1 MVVVTIDDR
10 HLAGDL
16 AQPPRR
22 GEAGK
27 PAANDHDLGEGG
39 HLLYSMRCMPKPGV
53 APPES
58 TVTTA
63 CPLDCPDAC
72 TLNVTVRGGRIT
84 KIDGSTENHI
94 TNGYICAKVRRFHER
109 VYGDDRLLYP
119 GDAPRRQR
127 LAACSS
133 A

>member
-1 MVVVTIDDR
+1 MGLSERRAASSPANPPPMMITWGSRAISSILEG
-10 HLAGDL
+10 H
-16 AQPPRR
+16 AQ
-22 GEAGK
+22 A
-27 PAANDHDLGEGG
+27 
-39 HLLYSMRCMPKPGV
+39 GV

-72 TLNVTVRGGRIT
+72 TLDVTVRGGRVT

-119 GDAPRRQR
+119 AVRRG
-127 LAACSS
+127 AKGADNSS